1 MSGRMLVEYG
11 SDLCSNEHHLMG
23 SSENE
28 AWKKFMSSGDLSPRF
43 LRYRCRA
50 LPTELTSQ
58 LGAGHCTD
66 SKLTSEVMSNWL
78 LIYESHTQ
86 CMWIADKE
94 MNMEVIFTVINFFQ
108 ALFSLLLRY
117 RVHYCKDHFHIH
129 FFIRMSHNYRYVIFT
144 YLLSEYLFLD
154 HFWKW
159 LGMVSWWLIAEL
171 SNQCKVFLI
180 FRYVKDTSI
189 KDIQVW
195 D

>member
-78 LIYESHTQ
+78 LIYESHTR
-86 CMWIADKE
+86 CMWIA
-94 MNMEVIFTVINFFQ
+94 VFFRPY
-108 ALFSLLLRY
+108 F
-117 RVHYCKDHFHIH
+117 HYC
-129 FFIRMSHNYRYVIFT
+129 
-144 YLLSEYLFLD
+144 
-154 HFWKW
+154 
-159 LGMVSWWLIAEL
+159 
-171 SNQCKVFLI
+171 SNIGYITAKI
-180 FRYVKDTSI
+180 TSI
-189 KDIQVW
+189 FISLFACHIITGMWFSHIYCQNTCSWTIFENGLAWYLDGWLQNCQISVRFF
-195 D
+195 